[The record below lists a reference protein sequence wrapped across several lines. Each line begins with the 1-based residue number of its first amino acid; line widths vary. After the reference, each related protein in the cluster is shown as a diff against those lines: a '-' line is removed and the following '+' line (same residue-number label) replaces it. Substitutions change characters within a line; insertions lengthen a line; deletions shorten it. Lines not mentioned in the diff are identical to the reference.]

1 VLILSLPFG
10 GVSVKFD
17 FQLPVS
23 ILVMM
28 ICCLIFP
35 FLPSL
40 HLPLLGGMT
49 VTAVESIQALM
60 LFGFAVF
67 SFFYIRPFELSKGQ
81 KQFWLWSVAWW
92 IMLFGRSTSW
102 GRDYF
107 PEVPKIYFRGISVL
121 VIAPVVFM
129 LFLAPLRQEIAYKF
143 KHVSLPIW
151 ALILAFIGLLMS
163 DGIEHNRFFIHFI
176 FTDFIYKD
184 LMEELYEFPLI
195 IGLFLVAYPLMKQD
209 CAVTKSTSQVI
220 AEDDLSDIDSKL
232 HI

>member
-1 VLILSLPFG
+1 
-10 GVSVKFD
+10 
-17 FQLPVS
+17 
-23 ILVMM
+23 MM

-40 HLPLLGGMT
+40 HLPFLGGMT

>member
-1 VLILSLPFG
+1 M
-10 GVSVKFD
+10 KFD

-176 FTDFIYKD
+176 FTDFI
-184 LMEELYEFPLI
+184 
-195 IGLFLVAYPLMKQD
+195 
-209 CAVTKSTSQVI
+209 
-220 AEDDLSDIDSKL
+220 
-232 HI
+232 

>member
-1 VLILSLPFG
+1 
-10 GVSVKFD
+10 
-17 FQLPVS
+17 
-23 ILVMM
+23 MM

-129 LFLAPLRQEIAYKF
+129 LFLAPLRREVAYKF
-143 KHVSLPIW
+143 KHISLPIW

-163 DGIEHNRFFIHFI
+163 DGIEHNRFFSHFI

-220 AEDDLSDIDSKL
+220 AEDDLSDIESKL

>member
-1 VLILSLPFG
+1 M
-10 GVSVKFD
+10 KFD

-209 CAVTKSTSQVI
+209 CAVTKSTSPVI

>member
-1 VLILSLPFG
+1 M
-10 GVSVKFD
+10 KFD

-195 IGLFLVAYPLMKQD
+195 IGLFLVAYPLMEQD

-220 AEDDLSDIDSKL
+220 AEDDLSDIESKL

>member
-1 VLILSLPFG
+1 
-10 GVSVKFD
+10 VKFD

-220 AEDDLSDIDSKL
+220 AEDDFSDIESKL

>member
-1 VLILSLPFG
+1 M
-10 GVSVKFD
+10 KFD

-220 AEDDLSDIDSKL
+220 AEDDLSDIESKL

>member
-1 VLILSLPFG
+1 M
-10 GVSVKFD
+10 KFD

-28 ICCLIFP
+28 MCCLIFP

-40 HLPLLGGMT
+40 HLPLLGGVT

>member
-1 VLILSLPFG
+1 M
-10 GVSVKFD
+10 KFD

-209 CAVTKSTSQVI
+209 CVVTKSTSQVI
-220 AEDDLSDIDSKL
+220 AEDDFSDIESKL

>member
-1 VLILSLPFG
+1 
-10 GVSVKFD
+10 
-17 FQLPVS
+17 
-23 ILVMM
+23 MM

-102 GRDYF
+102 RRDYF

>member
-1 VLILSLPFG
+1 
-10 GVSVKFD
+10 
-17 FQLPVS
+17 
-23 ILVMM
+23 MM

-40 HLPLLGGMT
+40 HLPLLGSMT

-220 AEDDLSDIDSKL
+220 AEDDFSDIESKL

>member
-1 VLILSLPFG
+1 
-10 GVSVKFD
+10 VKFD

>member
-1 VLILSLPFG
+1 M
-10 GVSVKFD
+10 KFD

-220 AEDDLSDIDSKL
+220 AEDDFSDIESKL

>member
-1 VLILSLPFG
+1 
-10 GVSVKFD
+10 
-17 FQLPVS
+17 
-23 ILVMM
+23 
-28 ICCLIFP
+28 
-35 FLPSL
+35 
-40 HLPLLGGMT
+40 MT
-49 VTAVESIQALM
+49 VTVVESIQALM

-195 IGLFLVAYPLMKQD
+195 IGLFLVAYPLMEQD

-220 AEDDLSDIDSKL
+220 AEDDLSDIESKL

>member
-1 VLILSLPFG
+1 M
-10 GVSVKFD
+10 KFD

-209 CAVTKSTSQVI
+209 CVETKSSSQVI
-220 AEDDLSDIDSKL
+220 VEDDLSDIDSKL

>member
-1 VLILSLPFG
+1 M
-10 GVSVKFD
+10 KFD

-143 KHVSLPIW
+143 KHVSLPVW
-151 ALILAFIGLLMS
+151 ALILAFIGLVMS

-195 IGLFLVAYPLMKQD
+195 IGLFLVAYPLMNQD

>member
-1 VLILSLPFG
+1 M
-10 GVSVKFD
+10 KFD

-67 SFFYIRPFELSKGQ
+67 SFFYIRPFELGKGQ

-220 AEDDLSDIDSKL
+220 AEDDLSDIDYKL

>member
-1 VLILSLPFG
+1 M
-10 GVSVKFD
+10 KFD

-81 KQFWLWSVAWW
+81 RQFWLWSVAWW

>member
-1 VLILSLPFG
+1 
-10 GVSVKFD
+10 VKFD

-49 VTAVESIQALM
+49 VTVVESIQALM

-163 DGIEHNRFFIHFI
+163 DGIEHNRSFIHFI

-195 IGLFLVAYPLMKQD
+195 IGLFLVAYPLMEQD

-220 AEDDLSDIDSKL
+220 AEDDLSDIESKL

>member
-1 VLILSLPFG
+1 M
-10 GVSVKFD
+10 KFD

-151 ALILAFIGLLMS
+151 ALILAFISLLMS

>member
-1 VLILSLPFG
+1 M
-10 GVSVKFD
+10 KFD

-209 CAVTKSTSQVI
+209 CAETKSTSQVI

>member
-1 VLILSLPFG
+1 M
-10 GVSVKFD
+10 KFD
-17 FQLPVS
+17 FQLSVS

>member
-1 VLILSLPFG
+1 M
-10 GVSVKFD
+10 KFD

-143 KHVSLPIW
+143 KYVSLPIW

-220 AEDDLSDIDSKL
+220 AEDDFSDIESKL

>member
-1 VLILSLPFG
+1 
-10 GVSVKFD
+10 VKFD

-92 IMLFGRSTSW
+92 IMLFGISTSW

>member
-1 VLILSLPFG
+1 M
-10 GVSVKFD
+10 KFD

-81 KQFWLWSVAWW
+81 KQFWLWSVTWW

>member
-1 VLILSLPFG
+1 M
-10 GVSVKFD
+10 KFD

-151 ALILAFIGLLMS
+151 ALLLAFIGLLMS
-163 DGIEHNRFFIHFI
+163 DGIEHNRFFTHFI

-232 HI
+232 YI

>member
-1 VLILSLPFG
+1 M
-10 GVSVKFD
+10 KFD

-151 ALILAFIGLLMS
+151 ALILAFIGLLKS

-220 AEDDLSDIDSKL
+220 AEDDLSDIESKL

>member
-1 VLILSLPFG
+1 
-10 GVSVKFD
+10 VKFD

-129 LFLAPLRQEIAYKF
+129 LFLAPLRQEIAHKF

>member
-1 VLILSLPFG
+1 M
-10 GVSVKFD
+10 KFD

-151 ALILAFIGLLMS
+151 ALLLAFIGLLMS

-209 CAVTKSTSQVI
+209 CVVTKSTSQVI
-220 AEDDLSDIDSKL
+220 AEDDFSDIESKL

>member
-1 VLILSLPFG
+1 M
-10 GVSVKFD
+10 KFD

-35 FLPSL
+35 FLPNL

>member
-1 VLILSLPFG
+1 M
-10 GVSVKFD
+10 KFD
-17 FQLPVS
+17 LQLPVS

-40 HLPLLGGMT
+40 HLPLLGGVT

>member
-1 VLILSLPFG
+1 M
-10 GVSVKFD
+10 KFD

-195 IGLFLVAYPLMKQD
+195 IGLFLVAYPLMKQY

>member
-1 VLILSLPFG
+1 M
-10 GVSVKFD
+10 KFD

-143 KHVSLPIW
+143 KHVLLPIW

>member
-1 VLILSLPFG
+1 M
-10 GVSVKFD
+10 KFD
-17 FQLPVS
+17 FQLPIS

-40 HLPLLGGMT
+40 HLPLLGGMM

-151 ALILAFIGLLMS
+151 ARILAFIGLLMS

-220 AEDDLSDIDSKL
+220 AEDDLSNIDSKL

>member
-1 VLILSLPFG
+1 M
-10 GVSVKFD
+10 KFD

-143 KHVSLPIW
+143 KHVSLPVW
-151 ALILAFIGLLMS
+151 ALILAFIGLVMS

>member
-1 VLILSLPFG
+1 M
-10 GVSVKFD
+10 KFD

-232 HI
+232 YI

>member
-1 VLILSLPFG
+1 
-10 GVSVKFD
+10 
-17 FQLPVS
+17 
-23 ILVMM
+23 MM

-220 AEDDLSDIDSKL
+220 AEDDFSDIESKL

>member
-1 VLILSLPFG
+1 M
-10 GVSVKFD
+10 KFD

-209 CAVTKSTSQVI
+209 CAVKKSTSQVI

>member
-1 VLILSLPFG
+1 M
-10 GVSVKFD
+10 KFD

-129 LFLAPLRQEIAYKF
+129 LFLAPLRQEIAHKF

-209 CAVTKSTSQVI
+209 CAETKATSQVI